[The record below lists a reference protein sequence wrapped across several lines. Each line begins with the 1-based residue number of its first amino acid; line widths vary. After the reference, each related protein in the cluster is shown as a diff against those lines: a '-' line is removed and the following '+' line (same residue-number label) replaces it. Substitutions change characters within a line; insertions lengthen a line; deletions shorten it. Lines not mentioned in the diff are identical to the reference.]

1 VREALTPS
9 QKTQTFLKIEEPT
22 KLFEREHT
30 MAVTLTDAAAN
41 HVSGM
46 LAKRGHGLGL
56 RVGTKK
62 SGCTG
67 FAYVVDY
74 ADEVGDDDEIFESHG
89 VKVIVDATSLGRIDG
104 TEVDFVKHSLLNEGF
119 EFRNPKVTNQCG
131 CGESFSV
138 E

>member
-1 VREALTPS
+1 
-9 QKTQTFLKIEEPT
+9 
-22 KLFEREHT
+22 

-46 LAKRGHGLGL
+46 LARRGHGVGL
-56 RVGTKK
+56 RIGTKK

-74 ADEVGDDDEIFESHG
+74 ADEVGDHDQVFESHG
-89 VKVIVDATSLGRIDG
+89 VKVIVDETSLGRIDG
-104 TEVDFVKHSLLNEGF
+104 TEVDFVKQNLVNEGF
-119 EFRNPKVTNQCG
+119 EFRNPKITNECG